1 MHSGASGRRSAC
13 SVCAPAVSRDACS
26 HDRVALAGGWR
37 RAAHIRL
44 SRHSARPADKS
55 ERVKYV
61 SLESGSKTGTRAP
74 RRLEWKANS
83 REQDGT
89 ARRASRHPASATGL
103 SLSCSLCTATA
114 APRHMTP
121 RTGSGTPA
129 RASGSAPAA
138 PAGVHPHRMYAVQP
152 CSLFRV
158 LPGRPPHTVR
168 GAPRGLHPWLHRAPR
183 TGAVMKLFIFLT
195 RNRNT
200 ARISP

>member
-1 MHSGASGRRSAC
+1 MYSTESRDTSRERTHVRERDERRWRWRCVHSGASGRRSAC

-83 REQDGT
+83 TQENKNQDNHITYGT
-89 ARRASRHPASATGL
+89 ARRATPPAPPVFL
-103 SLSCSLCTATA
+103 FHVLF
-114 APRHMTP
+114 APP
-121 RTGSGTPA
+121 P
-129 RASGSAPAA
+129 
-138 PAGVHPHRMYAVQP
+138 PHR
-152 CSLFRV
+152 
-158 LPGRPPHTVR
+158 GT
-168 GAPRGLHPWLHRAPR
+168 
-183 TGAVMKLFIFLT
+183 
-195 RNRNT
+195 
-200 ARISP
+200 